1 MIALD
6 YQHPAPAYRL
16 TIDGVDITPRING
29 RLVSLTLTDN
39 RGLEAD
45 TLDLLLSDHDGAL
58 ELPPKGAEIQAAI
71 GWTHAGL
78 VDKGTFIVDE
88 IEHTGS
94 PDQLGIRARS
104 ADMREQL
111 PARKTRSWHRTTV
124 GEIVSQI
131 AAEHGLE
138 SVVEQHL
145 AGIRINHRDQTS
157 ESDLNF
163 LTRLAAN
170 YGAIATIKAG
180 KLLFIPAAAATTA
193 NGTPLP
199 TITIE
204 RSAGDQHR
212 YVIADRDAYTGVRA
226 YWNNVSGG
234 KRQPVIAGVGDNAKE
249 LRETYA
255 SKADAI
261 AAARAEL
268 ERLQRGVAEFSMT
281 LARGREELIAE
292 TPIHLR
298 GFKPEIDATEWVTTK
313 VVHHLSDGGFT
324 STIEAEL
331 WGKNEQD

>member
-1 MIALD
+1 MIALN

-16 TIDGVDITPRING
+16 TINGVDITPRING

-58 ELPPKGAEIQAAI
+58 ELPPKGAEIQVAI
-71 GWTHAGL
+71 GWTHEGL

-104 ADMREQL
+104 ADMREDL
-111 PARKTRSWHRTTV
+111 PARKSRSWHRTTI
-124 GEIVSQI
+124 GEIVNQI
-131 AAEHGLE
+131 AAEHDLE
-138 SVVEQHL
+138 PVVEQHL
-145 AGIRINHRDQTS
+145 AGIRISHREQTS

-204 RSAGDQHR
+204 RSDGDQHR

-255 SKADAI
+255 SEADAT

-292 TPIHLR
+292 TPIRLR
-298 GFKPEIDATEWVTTK
+298 GFKPEINVTEWVAVK
-313 VVHHLSDGGFT
+313 VIHQLSDSGYT
-324 STIEAEL
+324 VAIECEIRSSPS
-331 WGKNEQD
+331 